1 MINYKIL
8 EKVVLIFLIC
18 WFIFAVGY
26 FFYCAIGFLEKP
38 KDVLVKDTNEYIY
51 VKQYSLYG
59 NDSVVKKFHKPI
71 TYDGTIIEKRKSS
84 SFVGVVGKGGH
95 RVYHYYVTIQYNG
108 KLTEIND
115 SRMFDNVERGQTIK
129 VIETFYPSYDISY
142 VY

>member
-1 MINYKIL
+1 MKIL
-8 EKVVLIFLIC
+8 EKVSLAVFICACIVMFGYIFYYIFG
-18 WFIFAVGY
+18 FI
-26 FFYCAIGFLEKP
+26 EKP

-59 NDSVVKKFHKPI
+59 SDSAIYKFHKPI

-84 SFVGVVGKGGH
+84 NFVGIAGKGGH
-95 RVYHYYVTIQYNG
+95 LVHHYYVTIQYNG

-129 VIETFYPSYDISY
+129 VIERFYPSYDISY